1 MNRMQK
7 CFQAIILFIIAFS
20 TNAQNNPFY
29 VDGIVAEIGD
39 QIILRSDIIFQK
51 QALSQE
57 GKELSDCEMLQ
68 ETILEKLL
76 IHHAAIDS
84 IEVTNEEID
93 ESIDRRI
100 QQLVSQ
106 IGSERKMEEYY
117 KKSILMIKEEMRPL
131 MKNQMISQRMQMN
144 VAENVQVSPIEVA
157 EVIEAM
163 PLDSLPLIG
172 TEVELAQIIIE
183 PKVSEKA
190 ISETLDRLNT
200 LRDRI
205 LNGSSFSSMAILYS
219 EDPGSNRNGGE
230 YKGLKRGQFVKEFEA
245 VAFNLRPGEISKP
258 FKTDYGYHIVQLQ
271 VKRGEELDLR
281 HILIKPKVEQSDL
294 DEGKDKLDS
303 LKTDKSLRNKLITNS
318 FKRAMAEHKYD
329 DRVKT
334 IVNNFS
340 LS

>member
-1 MNRMQK
+1 MNRIQK

-20 TNAQNNPFY
+20 TNAQTNPFY

-68 ETILEKLL
+68 EISLEKLL

-230 YKGLKRGQFVKEFEA
+230 
-245 VAFNLRPGEISKP
+245 
-258 FKTDYGYHIVQLQ
+258 
-271 VKRGEELDLR
+271 
-281 HILIKPKVEQSDL
+281 
-294 DEGKDKLDS
+294 
-303 LKTDKSLRNKLITNS
+303 
-318 FKRAMAEHKYD
+318 
-329 DRVKT
+329 
-334 IVNNFS
+334 
-340 LS
+340 